1 MEGKR
6 VIAFQIPPAIPGIVT
21 TWHGASYA
29 RVDESLVPLPMN
41 KIDLIRSQVGRD
53 WSKEIVPEATIDD
66 LDSEAI
72 AYARKMFIR
81 REENRTGASDII
93 ERLSDIEV
101 LNKAGLTFKGQIT
114 RTALMLL
121 GKKESSFY
129 FDGFVPRITWTLYN
143 ADKSVKA
150 YEHFDMPLL
159 LAVDKVY
166 GKIRNEK
173 YRYIADQTTLFPEEV
188 DQYNPNLVKEIINNC
203 IAHSDYRLRGKI
215 NLEEY
220 EDHLVFINEGAFIPE
235 TVEQA
240 LEPGYKPPYYRN
252 AFLCNAMVNMYMID
266 TNSMGIPMIYE
277 IQKGK
282 CFPLPTF
289 DLDTPNRVVVTVY
302 GKVLDPN
309 YTRLLHAN
317 DDLDLRTV
325 FLLDQVQKKKT
336 ISKEDF
342 SQLKSRI

>member
-1 MEGKR
+1 MELKADDTAKI
-6 VIAFQIPPAIPGIVT
+6 VWVLTIPKHHAKLPV
-21 TWHGASYA
+21 YA
-29 RVDESLVPLPMN
+29 HNKAWQRTGDSLVEM
-41 KIDLIRSQVGRD
+41 RSDRLQAILSEIEVTDD
-53 WSKEIVPEATIDD
+53 WSAVIVEDATIDD

-188 DQYNPNLVKEIINNC
+188 DQYNPNLVKEIINN
-203 IAHSDYRLRGKI
+203 
-215 NLEEY
+215 
-220 EDHLVFINEGAFIPE
+220 
-235 TVEQA
+235 
-240 LEPGYKPPYYRN
+240 
-252 AFLCNAMVNMYMID
+252 
-266 TNSMGIPMIYE
+266 
-277 IQKGK
+277 
-282 CFPLPTF
+282 
-289 DLDTPNRVVVTVY
+289 
-302 GKVLDPN
+302 
-309 YTRLLHAN
+309 
-317 DDLDLRTV
+317 
-325 FLLDQVQKKKT
+325 
-336 ISKEDF
+336 
-342 SQLKSRI
+342 

>member
-1 MEGKR
+1 MKIGNVELENNIFLAPMAGITDLPFRLICKENDAGL
-6 VIAFQIPPAIPGIVT
+6 VYTEMVSAKALLYNDEKTKLLLKTCDKEKPLAVQIFGSDV
-21 TWHGASYA
+21 
-29 RVDESLVPLPMN
+29 
-41 KIDLIRSQVGRD
+41 
-53 WSKEIVPEATIDD
+53 
-66 LDSEAI
+66 EAI

-173 YRYIADQTTLFPEEV
+173 YRY
-188 DQYNPNLVKEIINNC
+188 
-203 IAHSDYRLRGKI
+203 
-215 NLEEY
+215 
-220 EDHLVFINEGAFIPE
+220 
-235 TVEQA
+235 
-240 LEPGYKPPYYRN
+240 
-252 AFLCNAMVNMYMID
+252 CNKYC
-266 TNSMGIPMIYE
+266 T
-277 IQKGK
+277 
-282 CFPLPTF
+282 
-289 DLDTPNRVVVTVY
+289 
-302 GKVLDPN
+302 
-309 YTRLLHAN
+309 
-317 DDLDLRTV
+317 
-325 FLLDQVQKKKT
+325 
-336 ISKEDF
+336 
-342 SQLKSRI
+342 